1 MPVSNNVPF
10 NDDESEVDEPINQN
24 VEKKR
29 TRKMTPEMLEKLKV
43 AREKALEMKRK
54 AKGVN
59 EELVQIRSELKKE
72 KLGDRVNEV
81 ETYHKIKEK
90 VESEVKANEIVNI
103 NKKLEDMYS
112 KFDGFLQDREKRK
125 VEKAQRKQEKQTKDI
140 VRELPNELARRM
152 IDEQLREHQIKA
164 FRAKMFGL

>member
-1 MPVSNNVPF
+1 
-10 NDDESEVDEPINQN
+10 
-24 VEKKR
+24 
-29 TRKMTPEMLEKLKV
+29 
-43 AREKALEMKRK
+43 
-54 AKGVN
+54 
-59 EELVQIRSELKKE
+59 
-72 KLGDRVNEV
+72 
-81 ETYHKIKEK
+81 

-152 IDEQLREHQIKA
+152 IDEQVREHQIKA